1 MLESPTSEKP
11 FGCPAN
17 HVWRGGFAMGW
28 LKRASH
34 EVLEDETHNGWVA
47 AFWKI
52 CVSRHFFAFFVGLRT
67 PPSWTDPW
75 LNTLKSKWA
84 CSWLWRRQIGS
95 VPTTTSI
102 QPCLPQRHQR
112 PGERT
117 RADVRTRIHLNV
129 WQEQAEKNKQTTLA
143 RCEAAKHC
151 FSLFDILLFGFHFI
165 DLSNFRI
172 SSDLRL
178 AVLQGLGKDLRG
190 WKVEIGVSSWLRPCF
205 HEDRLDFTRTNA
217 LLNFCFV
224 PPKLA
229 WRWSDGKTI
238 LEFLSIFIFRKWRLG
253 CFFLGWGGWGID
265 GKDSSWDEVG
275 CPFKSHVVDAS
286 EIRRSSSW
294 YRESYTFTRVLYIST
309 GAGISSINSMK
320 KKLL

>member
-143 RCEAAKHC
+143 RCEAAKHVFPCLTFYSLGFISLISVISGYLPIWGLLC
-151 FSLFDILLFGFHFI
+151 F
-165 DLSNFRI
+165 
-172 SSDLRL
+172 
-178 AVLQGLGKDLRG
+178 KDLERTCMG
-190 WKVEIGVSSWLRPCF
+190 GKLKLVWVHDFDPVS
-205 HEDRLDFTRTNA
+205 T
-217 LLNFCFV
+217 
-224 PPKLA
+224 
-229 WRWSDGKTI
+229 KT
-238 LEFLSIFIFRKWRLG
+238 G
-253 CFFLGWGGWGID
+253 
-265 GKDSSWDEVG
+265 
-275 CPFKSHVVDAS
+275 
-286 EIRRSSSW
+286 
-294 YRESYTFTRVLYIST
+294 
-309 GAGISSINSMK
+309 
-320 KKLL
+320 

>member
-34 EVLEDETHNGWVA
+34 EVLEDEIHNGWVA

-67 PPSWTDPW
+67 PLSWTDPW

-143 RCEAAKHC
+143 RCEAC
-151 FSLFDILLFGFHFI
+151 FSLFYILLFGFHFI

-205 HEDRLDFTRTNA
+205 HEDRLDFTRTNV

-224 PPKLA
+224 PQNWLGDEVMA
-229 WRWSDGKTI
+229 RQSWNSCQ
-238 LEFLSIFIFRKWRLG
+238 FLSWGSDVF
-253 CFFLGWGGWGID
+253 FFLGGEWGID
-265 GKDSSWDEVG
+265 GKDLTRGWGPVQESCCW
-275 CPFKSHVVDAS
+275 CFRNPP
-286 EIRRSSSW
+286 SSSW

-309 GAGISSINSMK
+309 GAGISSISSMK
-320 KKLL
+320 NKLR